1 MPGSIWNTRNRYRI
15 SVPPAG
21 ESIARRDEFGEFRAA
36 VASVSSFSACGSGWM
51 RVGRRRPAAA
61 GGRAIFDAHGGW
73 SRKWITGMSTVGGF
87 INIDYAKQVTLA
99 AVWPGVGIV

>member
-1 MPGSIWNTRNRYRI
+1 M
-15 SVPPAG
+15 
-21 ESIARRDEFGEFRAA
+21 
-36 VASVSSFSACGSGWM
+36 
-51 RVGRRRPAAA
+51 GRRRPAAA